1 MKSKQITKNSK
12 KTLKNGFPG
21 LKDNSSL
28 NDNNVMP
35 VRISR
40 VLNYIDSNYVRSNGG
55 ANFLVYN
62 FRVNDLFDPDP
73 LILSGSISGFKEIMQ
88 FYNYYRVLKL
98 AVDLEIAN
106 NENFSLLWGIFFS
119 QQNYIGTFP
128 TRDAAINSLENGLST
143 GAKLL
148 AAKGGMDRDKLE
160 CEIDMGRILGNYQSY
175 KAEAG
180 YQGTLT
186 SSPALPIYMV
196 LVVASPTGAAI
207 ANGVTTHLKL
217 KFYSEFYA
225 KTNLNA

>member
-1 MKSKQITKNSK
+1 MSKQITKTANKKSK
-12 KTLKNGFPG
+12 NASIG

-28 NDNNVMP
+28 NENNVMP

-40 VLNYIDSNYVRSNGG
+40 VLNYIDSNYVRSNSG

-62 FRVNDLFDPDP
+62 FRVNDLYDPDP

-88 FYNYYRVLKL
+88 FYNYFRVKKL
-98 AVDLEIAN
+98 TVDLEIAN

-119 QQNYIGTFP
+119 QGNYLGTFP
-128 TRDAAINSLENGLST
+128 NRDSAINSLENGLST

-160 CEIDMGRILGNYQSY
+160 CEIEMGRILGDY
-175 KAEAG
+175 KQYTAEVG
-180 YQGTLT
+180 YTGTIS
-186 SSPALPIYMV
+186 SSPSLPLYMV
-196 LVVASPTGAAI
+196 LVVASPTGTAI
-207 ANGVTTHLKL
+207 VNGVTTHLKL
-217 KFYSEFYA
+217 KFHSDFFA